1 MRRIIRFGKRVKNR
15 MSMYVNLI
23 RLKMHGVIHGKHC
36 VIHGKL
42 YIHLFP
48 TAEVK
53 IGNNFYCSSGNCIN
67 ALSTNR
73 RGCIYATKDANITIG
88 DHVGMSST
96 VLWAINSITIG
107 NYVKIGADCLLLD
120 TDSHSLDYLMRR
132 GQYTD
137 WGIAKPIVIEDDV
150 LIGARCIILK
160 GCTIGARSIVA
171 AGSVVTKSFPSDC
184 LIGGNP
190 AKLIKKFDVV

>member
-1 MRRIIRFGKRVKNR
+1 MRRFIRLGKRIKNR
-15 MSMYVNLI
+15 IGMYTNLI
-23 RLKMHGVIHGKHC
+23 RLQMYGIVHGKHC

-42 YIHLFP
+42 YIHLYP
-48 TAEVK
+48 TAKVK
-53 IGNNFYCSSGNCIN
+53 IGDNFYCSSGNCVN
-67 ALSTNR
+67 ALSANR

-137 WGIAKPIVIEDDV
+137 WGIAKPIVIGDDV

-160 GCTIGARSIVA
+160 GCTIGARSIIA

-190 AKLIKKFDVV
+190 ARLIKKFETV

>member
-1 MRRIIRFGKRVKNR
+1 MRRFIRLGKRIKNR
-15 MSMYVNLI
+15 IGMYTNLI
-23 RLKMHGVIHGKHC
+23 RLQMYGIVHGKHC

-42 YIHLFP
+42 YIHLYP
-48 TAEVK
+48 TAKVK
-53 IGNNFYCSSGNCIN
+53 IGDNFYCSSGNCVN
-67 ALSTNR
+67 ALSANR

-137 WGIAKPIVIEDDV
+137 WVIAKPIVIGDDV

-160 GCTIGARSIVA
+160 GCTIGARSIIA

-190 AKLIKKFDVV
+190 ARLIKKFETV